1 MWLEYKTI
9 QVLCWSLSAVVENYG
24 YIDDSSTQNSYNSHS
39 LSGQRNLSASPSG
52 LACITISSVQK
63 ESLIMPQLEG
73 SRLNRSGYCLN
84 AGRAINRAVRV
95 NIYSF

>member
-1 MWLEYKTI
+1 VWLEYKTI

-52 LACITISSVQK
+52 V
-63 ESLIMPQLEG
+63 SLYHNQQRAEG
-73 SRLNRSGYCLN
+73 KSHN
-84 AGRAINRAVRV
+84 AAVRDLAFKWIRILFKYWKS
-95 NIYSF
+95 NNS

>member
-1 MWLEYKTI
+1 
-9 QVLCWSLSAVVENYG
+9 
-24 YIDDSSTQNSYNSHS
+24 
-39 LSGQRNLSASPSG
+39 
-52 LACITISSVQK
+52 
-63 ESLIMPQLEG
+63 MPQLEG